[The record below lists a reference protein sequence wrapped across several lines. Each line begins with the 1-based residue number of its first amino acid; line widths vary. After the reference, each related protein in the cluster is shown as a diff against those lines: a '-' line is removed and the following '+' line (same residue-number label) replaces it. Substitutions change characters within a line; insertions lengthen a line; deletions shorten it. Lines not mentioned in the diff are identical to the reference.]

1 MNLDPLM
8 MKNFEGTMFPPSQTA
23 FAAYSDDWSTVTT
36 KVVIPK
42 DIFKSEGHRVLEKN
56 AAVGYMVIRN
66 IGDLLP
72 KSFDAQMRESKYKV
86 EVNSD
91 VVSVR
96 MPGMENI
103 KLKDPI
109 QITFYNRY
117 VNRSEY
123 ICVFWNYSVPNTRG
137 GGWSTNGC
145 RRVAVNWT
153 HTTCACTHMTSFAV
167 LSDLNLEVSSIK
179 IGLLHE
185 TVTWGLKKSNATDIH
200 KNLIAAIVLAEAVFL
215 AGINRTEDET
225 ACRLIAILLH
235 YFFST
240 VFTWM
245 LVEAVH
251 MYRRLSEKRN
261 VDTGRMN
268 FYYFLGWG
276 CPAVVVGISAGLT
289 TDGYGSK
296 HLAGLRASAI
306 LLPLLGV
313 TLVFAILMVNKDLE
327 MFHYSFAALTCFQ
340 GLFIFLFYCLFD
352 KKVRKEF
359 KNAYVRWK
367 TGDKTY
373 GIPKPVQ
380 HFKRSYHPGE
390 MTAVRS
396 PYHYDEDDGGNT
408 STSEPSSSMP
418 SSTAGTSRPT
428 STAYSTGMSI
438 PDSSVRSAGDG
449 LTGSEVE
456 LDEILPKAKAKYY
469 PDNPELEK
477 ARKMWE
483 TPEKGEHST
492 TNPES
497 SSDDENRNPSPVI
510 LSDTSESSGDEQI
523 PNGEE
528 KTPEKSR
535 KNHKAAPFYASD
547 GPMHSTPIDTTPEEE
562 PDMKKKAFD
571 DSDSSDTEEEDK
583 ALERPLKEHPKF
595 TSTPEIIPD
604 VVASGS
610 AATTSDTT
618 PDTPILA
625 LKKPLKSALK
635 KPRSSHTE
643 EPSPASPLLLD
654 NNDEPY
660 EAAADKSPESSVADS
675 QSRSKSR
682 KEKKRRKHRPSRDRK
697 PFVKFGNRGSLMS
710 EPSEICTYLRKRR
723 CQKNR
728 TFVFSKKE

>member
-1 MNLDPLM
+1 MSTD
-8 MKNFEGTMFPPSQTA
+8 GTLIWTFTIPVMIVVA
-23 FAAYSDDWSTVTT
+23 INTV
-36 KVVIPK
+36 
-42 DIFKSEGHRVLEKN
+42 
-56 AAVGYMVIRN
+56 
-66 IGDLLP
+66 
-72 KSFDAQMRESKYKV
+72 
-86 EVNSD
+86 
-91 VVSVR
+91 
-96 MPGMENI
+96 
-103 KLKDPI
+103 
-109 QITFYNRY
+109 
-117 VNRSEY
+117 
-123 ICVFWNYSVPNTRG
+123 
-137 GGWSTNGC
+137 
-145 RRVAVNWT
+145 
-153 HTTCACTHMTSFAV
+153 
-167 LSDLNLEVSSIK
+167 
-179 IGLLHE
+179 
-185 TVTWGLKKSNATDIH
+185 
-200 KNLIAAIVLAEAVFL
+200 VFL
-215 AGINRTEDET
+215 MAVYMSLNKNKKKRKRRHSYSPHGHDENS
-225 ACRLIAILLH
+225 L
-235 YFFST
+235 
-240 VFTWM
+240 
-245 LVEAVH
+245 
-251 MYRRLSEKRN
+251 K
-261 VDTGRMN
+261 
-268 FYYFLGWG
+268 
-276 CPAVVVGISAGLT
+276 
-289 TDGYGSK
+289 
-296 HLAGLRASAI
+296 AGLRASAI

-438 PDSSVRSAGDG
+438 PDS
-449 LTGSEVE
+449 
-456 LDEILPKAKAKYY
+456 K
-469 PDNPELEK
+469 
-477 ARKMWE
+477 
-483 TPEKGEHST
+483 HST

-604 VVASGS
+604 
-610 AATTSDTT
+610 
-618 PDTPILA
+618 
-625 LKKPLKSALK
+625 
-635 KPRSSHTE
+635 
-643 EPSPASPLLLD
+643 
-654 NNDEPY
+654 
-660 EAAADKSPESSVADS
+660 
-675 QSRSKSR
+675 
-682 KEKKRRKHRPSRDRK
+682 
-697 PFVKFGNRGSLMS
+697 
-710 EPSEICTYLRKRR
+710 
-723 CQKNR
+723 
-728 TFVFSKKE
+728 